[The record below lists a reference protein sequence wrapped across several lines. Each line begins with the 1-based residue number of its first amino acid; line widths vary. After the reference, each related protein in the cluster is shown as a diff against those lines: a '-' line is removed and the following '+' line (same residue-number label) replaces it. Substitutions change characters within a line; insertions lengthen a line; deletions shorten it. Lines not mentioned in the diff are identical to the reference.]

1 MLFNSLQFLFFFPA
15 VTLGYFAL
23 PKFRW
28 IWLLAASCYFY
39 MAFVPFYI
47 VWLAA
52 LIVVDYLAGILI
64 EGATRRDT
72 RKLFLAVSI
81 VVNLAFLGVF
91 KYANFLVGNL
101 FAAWSFFG
109 AATPAPWL
117 DIILPIGLSFHTFQ
131 SMAYTIEVFRGN
143 QRAERHFGI
152 YALYVLFYPQLVAG
166 PIERPQHMIHQ
177 LKEHHAFR
185 YDRFVDGLKLMAWG
199 MCLKVVFADRLAG
212 VVDPVFNRPTEYHGL
227 ALLAASVAFTCQIF
241 LDFAGYSYIAI
252 GAARTMGIELMTNF
266 NAPFSAKSIA
276 EFWRRWHISLSTW
289 FRDYVYIPLGGN
301 RLGTLRH
308 YANLMIVFLVSGLWH
323 GASWN
328 FVLWG
333 GIHGVYLVA
342 ALACAPFLPV
352 SPGGSNPGLRLYRV
366 VKVFALVCLAF
377 VFFRATSFQ
386 DAVYIIGHIPVG
398 LVDDIRALAV
408 APHDMAAPLADG
420 GLGVVLAGLGV
431 IWLDHFILRR
441 YGGRG
446 WLAGEPWWLRWPVYF
461 TVVYG
466 TFLLALPSTGQFIY
480 FQF

>member
-1 MLFNSLQFLFFFPA
+1 MLFNSIQFLLFFPV

-47 VWLAA
+47 LWLAA
-52 LIVVDYLAGILI
+52 LIAVDYFAGILI

-72 RKLFLAVSI
+72 RKLYLTVSI
-81 VVNLAFLGVF
+81 VVNLAFLAVF
-91 KYANFLVGNL
+91 KYANFLVGNI
-101 FAAWSFFG
+101 FAAWNFLG
-109 AATPAPWL
+109 AATPEPWL

-131 SMAYTIEVFRGN
+131 SMAYAIEVFRGKGPN
-143 QRAERHFGI
+143 VNFGI

-177 LKEHHAFR
+177 LKEKHTFR
-185 YDRFVDGLKLMAWG
+185 YDRFADGLKLMAWS

-212 VVDPVFNRPTEYHGL
+212 VVDPIFDRPTEYHGL

-252 GAARTMGIELMTNF
+252 GAARAMGIELMTNF
-266 NAPFSAKSIA
+266 NAPFSAKCIA

-289 FRDYVYIPLGGN
+289 FRDYLYIPLGGN
-301 RLGTLRH
+301 RLGKMRH
-308 YANLMIVFLVSGLWH
+308 YTNLMIVVVVSGLWH

-342 ALACAPFLPV
+342 ALAFASFLPAPTR
-352 SPGGSNPGLRLYRV
+352 SSTGIRPYRV
-366 VKVFALVCLAF
+366 VKVFALVCFAF
-377 VFFRATSFQ
+377 IFFRAASFT

-398 LVDDIRALAV
+398 LVDDIKTLVV
-408 APHDMAAPLADG
+408 APHDIAAPLANG
-420 GLGVVLAGLGV
+420 GLGVVFAGLGA

-446 WLAGEPWWLRWPVYF
+446 WLTGEPWWLRWPVYF